1 MVVLWLLR
9 ILVDIIIHGVEFLG
23 MDGSLVWL
31 CGVGK
36 LLFLLLLHAQVGG
49 AGSYR
54 DIAYREKH
62 QRIRAGLYI

>member
-1 MVVLWLLR
+1 MAWSFWGWMALLF
-9 ILVDIIIHGVEFLG
+9 GG
-23 MDGSLVWL
+23 AVWE
-31 CGVGK
+31 K